1 MGKFNFKKEDFE
13 KVKEEA
19 KKFYAAIRKTIRL
32 KNTALR
38 YVLATLGYS
47 LDSRDRAIA
56 LQTSLL

>member
-32 KNTALR
+32 KNTAIAVCFSDAWLQ
-38 YVLATLGYS
+38 LG
-47 LDSRDRAIA
+47 
-56 LQTSLL
+56 